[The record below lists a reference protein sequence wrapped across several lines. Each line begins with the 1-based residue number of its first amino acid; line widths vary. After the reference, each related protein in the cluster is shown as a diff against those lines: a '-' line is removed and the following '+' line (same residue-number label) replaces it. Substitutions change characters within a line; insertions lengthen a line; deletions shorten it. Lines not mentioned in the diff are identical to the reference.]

1 MSFEIQ
7 ELPDVIRVIVLL
19 NLRKGNKIKKAT
31 LKNRIDRVCATY
43 ACIELSELDKA
54 LKEMAAEGL
63 IIEKEGGLVQLT
75 AQGVRLSK
83 EWESLL
89 LKKEPIM
96 EVVAGLVD
104 GSITSLVVILSAF
117 IASITQTSSFLSNQA
132 AIIFAAFLTLSA
144 VAITN
149 FSSFLL
155 GGITEDLNDIMTLQN
170 LMNYSLSDIPD
181 KKERDKSL
189 LLVQKLFT
197 VLGKE
202 IHRSNL
208 YAAIICGVTTFIAGI
223 IPIATYLALANYP
236 PLSII
241 LSLIEV
247 AAISGVF
254 LVRYRSKKTRV
265 NWKITLAET
274 FAIVIIATVVSL
286 LLGAA

>member
-19 NLRKGNKIKKAT
+19 NLTKGAKLKKSA
-31 LKNRIDRVCATY
+31 LKNRIDRVCVSYT
-43 ACIELSELDKA
+43 CIDIGELDKA
-54 LKEMAAEGL
+54 LREMASEKL
-63 IIEKEGGLVQLT
+63 IEEKGEYVYLT
-75 AQGVRLSK
+75 PQGQKLGK

-104 GSITSLVVILSAF
+104 GSITSLVIILSAF
-117 IASITQTSSFLSNQA
+117 IATFTATQSFLSNQPA
-132 AIIFAAFLTLSA
+132 VIFAAFLTLSA
-144 VAITN
+144 VSITN

-181 KKERDKSL
+181 KRERDKSL

-197 VLGKE
+197 LLGKE

-223 IPIATYLALANYP
+223 IPIATYLVL
-236 PLSII
+236 PLYYNIGV
-241 LSLIEV
+241 SLLLV
-247 AAISGVF
+247 SAIVGVF

-274 FAIVIIATVVSL
+274 LTIVIIATVASL
-286 LLGAA
+286 ILGGA

>member
-1 MSFEIQ
+1 VAFEIQ

-19 NLRKGNKIKKAT
+19 NLSKGARIKKST
-31 LKNRIDRVCATY
+31 LKSRIDRICLNY
-43 ACIELSELDKA
+43 ACIEINELEKA
-54 LKEMAAEGL
+54 LKEMSIEGL
-63 IIEKEGGLVQLT
+63 LTEKEGIVQLT
-75 AQGVRLSK
+75 PQGQKLGK

-117 IASITQTSSFLSNQA
+117 IASLTGTKTLLGDPRTL
-132 AIIFAAFLTLSA
+132 IFAALLTLSA
-144 VAITN
+144 VAITG

-155 GGITEDLNDIMTLQN
+155 GGITADLADIMTLQN

-197 VLGKE
+197 LLDKQ

-208 YAAIICGVTTFIAGI
+208 YGATISGVTTFVAGI
-223 IPIATYLALANYP
+223 FPIATYLVLPPFYNIAVSLA
-236 PLSII
+236 
-241 LSLIEV
+241 EV
-247 AAISGVF
+247 VIISGVF

-265 NWKITLAET
+265 NWKVTLTET
-274 FAIVIIATVVSL
+274 IAIVIIATIVSL
-286 LLGAA
+286 LLGAI